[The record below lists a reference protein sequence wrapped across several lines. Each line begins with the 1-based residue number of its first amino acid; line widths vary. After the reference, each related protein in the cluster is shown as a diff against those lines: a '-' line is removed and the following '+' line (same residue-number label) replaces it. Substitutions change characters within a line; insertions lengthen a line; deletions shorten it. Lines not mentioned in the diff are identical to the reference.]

1 MTNRIGKTPRRV
13 RIRKKR
19 LDGVQTRRELRLA
32 GCWAFGVSY
41 LIVSGCLCAHYI
53 SASHLLP
60 PELKFVRKL
69 SQTPGVTGEDHL
81 PGERVT
87 HMVINPTA
95 TTKEE
100 RKKTKIII
108 WKWGSLVCLVL
119 IVFVFW
125 LSLVVFFFFFYSSTS
140 RSIFQV
146 LKLHFHRPLV
156 RGRHSFSPFRF
167 TRLFIENSIRKKET

>member
-32 GCWAFGVSY
+32 GCCAFGVSY

-100 RKKTKIII
+100 RKKTKNNNL
-108 WKWGSLVCLVL
+108 KMRVSRLPGVDCFCFLAESCC
-119 IVFVFW
+119 
-125 LSLVVFFFFFYSSTS
+125 FF
-140 RSIFQV
+140 
-146 LKLHFHRPLV
+146 
-156 RGRHSFSPFRF
+156 SFILQPPEAFSKF
-167 TRLFIENSIRKKET
+167 